1 LGASWGGD
9 VVVVVVEEG
18 GINPASTIDAVDA
31 GFKLRSHAQRSCS
44 ILVHGSSIKIIK
56 LRKFK

>member
-18 GINPASTIDAVDA
+18 RKNQASTIDAVDA
-31 GFKLRSHAQRSCS
+31 
-44 ILVHGSSIKIIK
+44 
-56 LRKFK
+56 